1 MANAYRDEN
10 SVPTL
15 IAGSSADGTTLVRIK
30 VNATNHGIVISD
42 ASTGTDHGP
51 ANAPRDE
58 NMVPA
63 LLAVSSA
70 DGVTPVVVY
79 ANAATGALLVDSH

>member
-1 MANAYRDEN
+1 MTSAYRDEN

-15 IAGSSADGTTLVRIK
+15 IAGLNTNGTTIVRVKASPTTHGLDISDGTT
-30 VNATNHGIVISD
+30 GS
-42 ASTGTDHGP
+42 DHGP
-51 ANAPRDE
+51 TNAPRDE
-58 NMVPA
+58 NFVPA

-79 ANAATGALLVDSH
+79 ADSSGNLLVDTT